1 MGSAQ
6 QGDGSGLLVGPDQLG
21 GDLDGRVHRRDE
33 LLAVRCRM
41 DAMTRGGGP
50 RFEPA
55 DRLPRGR
62 QPGMHIAPI
71 GEPLGGFCPQRMA
84 KAHAGRAHLSEDAG
98 AYRRGEPVGGR
109 PRCGPQRRGE
119 YPQGRPATGHGRR
132 PEQPPGVCVELL
144 QRVVEH
150 VADHPAAVRGVQQLT
165 YEQWVASGAGRER
178 DGVDRPARL
187 SSRQLVHG
195 VGVQAFETHDPADTS
210 QRIEFGHVRLAVAAG
225 RDERHRRVAERSRQL
240 LEHPDRRRVRPVEV
254 VEDHDRWRRRAQR
267 SGQRVEMLPPPVGGR
282 DRRIVGRI
290 DAERPVHPA
299 PQLHRLAD
307 RRVGFAVQ
315 HPHPGRPGAVRRL
328 VGQPGLANSRLANH
342 QHDVR
347 AAATR
352 RVHRRLQ
359 RRQLALAPDD
369 TIVARRD
376 RRGHRLQLPVASET
390 GAAYRP
396 DVQRSIEA
404 PELPFAE
411 VGHLEPG
418 RQVVAHEYG
427 RRLRHQHLPAPRR
440 GHDPGGAIGP
450 RPEVVVGGRG
460 GRRRVQADAA
470 AQRHPAGEPTLTLDG
485 RADGGDRVG
494 EHRHE
499 TVPGV
504 FDNFAP
510 GRGDRRLDD
519 PVVLGEFGTHRVRLA
534 FPARRGALDV
544 GEQEG
549 DRPSRTNRHRGDDR
563 PPAWSAAAEYSAR
576 PDQLNRRSTSPRSGS
591 DRR

>member
-1 MGSAQ
+1 MSGSPSRLVATSTTGASPSARGSCSSTQTAVASAQ
-6 QGDGSGLLVGPDQLG
+6 WRSSRTTIAGADERSAPASES
-21 GDLDGRVHRRDE
+21 RCSHRR
-33 LLAVRCRM
+33 
-41 DAMTRGGGP
+41 
-50 RFEPA
+50 
-55 DRLPRGR
+55 
-62 QPGMHIAPI
+62 
-71 GEPLGGFCPQRMA
+71 
-84 KAHAGRAHLSEDAG
+84 S
-98 AYRRGEPVGGR
+98 
-109 PRCGPQRRGE
+109 
-119 YPQGRPATGHGRR
+119 
-132 PEQPPGVCVELL
+132 
-144 QRVVEH
+144 
-150 VADHPAAVRGVQQLT
+150 
-165 YEQWVASGAGRER
+165 
-178 DGVDRPARL
+178 
-187 SSRQLVHG
+187 
-195 VGVQAFETHDPADTS
+195 
-210 QRIEFGHVRLAVAAG
+210 AAG
-225 RDERHRRVAERSRQL
+225 IAGSLAGSTPSDRYTLRHNSIG
-240 LEHPDRRRVRPVEV
+240 
-254 VEDHDRWRRRAQR
+254 
-267 SGQRVEMLPPPVGGR
+267 S
-282 DRRIVGRI
+282 RIVGSASPCSTPI
-290 DAERPVHPA
+290 PA
-299 PQLHRLAD
+299 ALA
-307 RRVGFAVQ
+307 RFAASSASRVLPIPAS
-315 HPHPGRPGAVRRL
+315 PTT
-328 VGQPGLANSRLANH
+328 

-418 RQVVAHEYG
+418 RQVVADEYG

-470 AQRHPAGEPTLTLDG
+470 AQRHPAGEPALTLDG
-485 RADGGDRVG
+485 RADRCDRVG

-499 TVPGV
+499 TVTGV

-510 GRGDRRLDD
+510 GRGDRRPDD

>member
-1 MGSAQ
+1 MRPPARHAHRGPSASRSAASAHNAWRKRTPV
-6 QGDGSGLLVGPDQLG
+6 GPTSSRTPARTAGASRSAAAPDVVPDVAAASTHRGVPPPASAAAPSSRRVSASSCCNEWSSTSPITPPLSGAYSSSRTNSGLPPVRAVQL
-21 GDLDGRVHRRDE
+21 RR
-33 LLAVRCRM
+33 R
-41 DAMTRGGGP
+41 
-50 RFEPA
+50 
-55 DRLPRGR
+55 
-62 QPGMHIAPI
+62 
-71 GEPLGGFCPQRMA
+71 
-84 KAHAGRAHLSEDAG
+84 
-98 AYRRGEPVGGR
+98 
-109 PRCGPQRRGE
+109 
-119 YPQGRPATGHGRR
+119 RPAGW
-132 PEQPPGVCVELL
+132 PEQPPAGARRRRQGL
-144 QRVVEH
+144 RDARPGRH
-150 VADHPAAVRGVQQLT
+150 VAA
-165 YEQWVASGAGRER
+165 
-178 DGVDRPARL
+178 
-187 SSRQLVHG
+187 
-195 VGVQAFETHDPADTS
+195 
-210 QRIEFGHVRLAVAAG
+210 IELGHVRLVVAAG
-225 RDERHRRVAERSRQL
+225 RHERHRRIAKRSRQL
-240 LEHPDRRRVRPVEV
+240 LEHPDRHRVRPVEV
-254 VEDHDRWRRRAQR
+254 VEDHDRRRRRAQR
-267 SGQRVEMLPPPVGGR
+267 SGQRVEVLPPPVGGR

-328 VGQPGLANSRLANH
+328 VGEPGLADSRLANQ

-347 AAATR
+347 AAAT
-352 RVHRRLQ
+352 
-359 RRQLALAPDD
+359 AASTADCN
-369 TIVARRD
+369 
-376 RRGHRLQLPVASET
+376 VASSPSRPTTRSWLGEI
-390 GAAYRP
+390 GAVTDSSSPSPPRP
-396 DVQRSIEA
+396 APRTAQMCNGRSRPRSCRSPRSA
-404 PELPFAE
+404 T
-411 VGHLEPG
+411 LEPG

-450 RPEVVVGGRG
+450 GPEVVVGGRG

-470 AQRHPAGEPTLTLDG
+470 AQRHPAGEPALTLDG
-485 RADGGDRVG
+485 CADRCDRVG